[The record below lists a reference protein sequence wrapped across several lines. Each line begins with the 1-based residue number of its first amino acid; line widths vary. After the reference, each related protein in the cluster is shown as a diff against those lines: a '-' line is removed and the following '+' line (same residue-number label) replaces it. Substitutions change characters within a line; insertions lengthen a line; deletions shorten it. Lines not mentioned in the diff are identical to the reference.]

1 MYGFHFH
8 SKMKYHIH
16 NINLFHLQFTLIQSH
31 DLDTD
36 VTKEKVLAVDDKNV
50 MISFFVGKERK
61 IGARR
66 DTNSIR

>member
-1 MYGFHFH
+1 MICTY
-8 SKMKYHIH
+8 I
-16 NINLFHLQFTLIQSH
+16 HLQFTLVVQSH